1 MTNTLMI
8 YGAAGYTGR
17 MAVTQ
22 AKALG
27 LDTMLA
33 GRDEQVLAKLALE
46 SGLPYRVFPLDD
58 AANVD
63 AQLAGVDVLLNC
75 AGPFMRT
82 AEPLMHG
89 AIRAGAHYLDIAA
102 EMDSYRLAEALHEE
116 AVLAGVMLMPG
127 GGGSVAM
134 LGCLAAH
141 AMKRVARPDR
151 VSIALH
157 VSGSMSRGS
166 ATSAAQNLTPDC
178 LARVDAVLVPRDPR
192 DIRQFD
198 FGKGMVDCFPVTLP
212 DLVTIWRASGIPNIE
227 TFVHVSGTAFS
238 TGDHS
243 ALPDGPGTEER
254 DANRYQA
261 SVVVTGA
268 DGESARSLLDTVN
281 GYSFTP
287 MAAAEAARR
296 MLLGDVRPG
305 FQVPAKHFG
314 AGFAETIADTRIMDV
329 QA

>member
-58 AANVD
+58 AANVN